1 MFWDLFFY
9 YVGQWTLLGQLE
21 QRVLRGTRM
30 LLTTLFIIG
39 HMEIGN
45 GVCRTDM
52 MINKDPI
59 SMEYPCEY
67 YSELHNLDKQFIQ
80 EK

>member
-1 MFWDLFFY
+1 
-9 YVGQWTLLGQLE
+9 
-21 QRVLRGTRM
+21 M
-30 LLTTLFIIG
+30 LLTLFIVG

-52 MINKDPI
+52 LIDKDPV

-67 YSELHNLDKQFIQ
+67 YSQLKNLESKLKDW
-80 EK
+80 

>member
-1 MFWDLFFY
+1 MF
-9 YVGQWTLLGQLE
+9 
-21 QRVLRGTRM
+21 
-30 LLTTLFIIG
+30 LTTLFIIG